1 MTGIA
6 LDHQLGEGLT
16 CFVIGPIGTRFAPHG
31 TDERLKYENGIQ
43 TWEHVFA
50 PACQRF
56 GMQPLRADKLAQPG
70 EITEQVF
77 ALLRDVDVVIAD
89 LTGGNANVMYEL
101 GLRHTRD
108 MITLQIGE
116 YERLPFDVN
125 TIRTIQFRR
134 TEAGLMD
141 ARESLVEALRASL
154 QGKATPVTA
163 TRLWKDLQPMSPD
176 TMAAVAANSQQ
187 PDDDSD
193 DESVAPG
200 FMDILAEGEVAV
212 VRMGEVMERFGQLM
226 EEVAA
231 ISRDSTDEISASDSR
246 GGGFGARLQIARRL
260 ATSLEPPAK
269 EMDTLSDEYVS
280 MVNAVDAA
288 VGYIIGTVESEPGK
302 LDEVRDY
309 FIRS

>member
-1 MTGIA
+1 M
-6 LDHQLGEGLT
+6 
-16 CFVIGPIGTRFAPHG
+16 IGPIGTRFAPHG
-31 TDERLKYENGIQ
+31 TDDRLKYENGIQ
-43 TWEHVFA
+43 TWEHVFE

-141 ARESLVEALRASL
+141 ARESLVEALHASL
-154 QGKATPVTA
+154 Q
-163 TRLWKDLQPMSPD
+163 
-176 TMAAVAANSQQ
+176 
-187 PDDDSD
+187 
-193 DESVAPG
+193 
-200 FMDILAEGEVAV
+200 
-212 VRMGEVMERFGQLM
+212 VR
-226 EEVAA
+226 
-231 ISRDSTDEISASDSR
+231 
-246 GGGFGARLQIARRL
+246 RRL
-260 ATSLEPPAK
+260 
-269 EMDTLSDEYVS
+269 
-280 MVNAVDAA
+280 
-288 VGYIIGTVESEPGK
+288 
-302 LDEVRDY
+302 
-309 FIRS
+309 

>member
-1 MTGIA
+1 
-6 LDHQLGEGLT
+6 
-16 CFVIGPIGTRFAPHG
+16 
-31 TDERLKYENGIQ
+31 
-43 TWEHVFA
+43 
-50 PACQRF
+50 
-56 GMQPLRADKLAQPG
+56 
-70 EITEQVF
+70 
-77 ALLRDVDVVIAD
+77 
-89 LTGGNANVMYEL
+89 
-101 GLRHTRD
+101 
-108 MITLQIGE
+108 
-116 YERLPFDVN
+116 
-125 TIRTIQFRR
+125 
-134 TEAGLMD
+134 
-141 ARESLVEALRASL
+141 
-154 QGKATPVTA
+154 
-163 TRLWKDLQPMSPD
+163 MSPD

-212 VRMGEVMERFGQLM
+212 VRMSEVMERFGQLM

-280 MVNAVDAA
+280 MVNAVGAA